1 MSEKI
6 FLSVVA
12 PVFNEEENIESVIRY
27 WSKVLWESGRS
38 SEIVVTN
45 DGSKDNTAQIL
56 ENLQKDIPNLKVIT
70 HEVNGGYGR
79 ALSSSIKAFFR

>member
-1 MSEKI
+1 MSEEI
-6 FLSVVA
+6 FISVVA
-12 PVFNEEENIESVIRY
+12 PVFNEEENIENVIRY
-27 WSKVLWESGRS
+27 WSEVLWASKQN

-45 DGSKDNTAQIL
+45 DGSQDRTAEIL
-56 ENLQKDIPNLKVIT
+56 ANLQKDIPNLKVIT